1 MTMRLRTFTGRTTVE
16 AMGLVRA
23 HLGPSAVIVSTQED
37 AKGSTRV
44 TAALDDDLPLPQEP
58 ADDTPHHFD
67 RIIAT
72 ALSFHGVAPEL
83 SDLILRAAHARSSD
97 SPLPALAHGLAAL
110 FRFEPLTPANPRP
123 LLLVGPPGSGKTATA
138 AKLAARAVLAGQ
150 RVRLMTTDMVRAG
163 GVAQLAAFAKILGAP
178 FQPVDG
184 PELLANALASC
195 DPAEHVIIDTSGVN
209 PFSAGDTSELAALTA
224 CCDAEPVLIFAAGG
238 DANETVAMAEIFRDF
253 GCARLVVTRLDTVR
267 RLGSLLSV
275 ANTLDLSFAEVGVA
289 PDIADGLLAFTP
301 KLLARLLLPKG
312 TS

>member
-1 MTMRLRTFTGRTTVE
+1 MRLRTFTGRTTME

-37 AKGSTRV
+37 AQGSARV
-44 TAALDDDLPLPQEP
+44 TAALDDDFPLPLEP
-58 ADDTPHHFD
+58 ADDAPHHFD
-67 RIIAT
+67 TIIAK

-83 SDLILRAAHARSSD
+83 SDLILRAAHARPSESA
-97 SPLPALAHGLAAL
+97 LPTLAHGLASL
-110 FRFEPLTPANPRP
+110 YRFEPLTPANPRP
-123 LLLVGPPGSGKTATA
+123 ILLVGPPGSGKTVTA

-150 RVRLMTTDMVRAG
+150 RVRLVTTDMVRAG
-163 GVAQLAAFAKILGAP
+163 GVAQLEAFATILRTP
-178 FQPVDG
+178 FQPLDG
-184 PELLANALASC
+184 PEHLAAALESC

-224 CCDAEPVLIFAAGG
+224 CCDAEPVLVFAAGG

-253 GCARLVVTRLDTVR
+253 GCTRLVFTRLDTVR

-275 ANTLDLSFAEVGVA
+275 ANTLDLTFAEVGVA

>member
-1 MTMRLRTFTGRTTVE
+1 ME

-37 AKGSTRV
+37 AQGSARV
-44 TAALDDDLPLPQEP
+44 TAALDDDFPLPQQP
-58 ADDTPHHFD
+58 AEEAPRHFD
-67 RIIAT
+67 KIIAT

-83 SDLILRAAHARSSD
+83 SELIRRAAHARPSESA
-97 SPLPALAHGLAAL
+97 LPALAHGLASL
-110 FRFEPLTPANPRP
+110 YRFEPLTPANPRP
-123 LLLVGPPGSGKTATA
+123 FILVGPPGSGKTVTA

-163 GVAQLAAFAKILGAP
+163 GIAQLEVFAKILGTP

-184 PELLANALASC
+184 PEHLAAALESC
-195 DPAEHVIIDTSGVN
+195 DPAEHVIIDSSGVN
-209 PFSAGDTSELAALTA
+209 PFSASDTGELAALTA
-224 CCDAEPVLIFAAGG
+224 CCDAEPVLVFAAGG

-253 GCARLVVTRLDTVR
+253 GCTRLVVTRLDTVR

-275 ANTLDLSFAEVGVA
+275 ANILDLHFAELGVA

-312 TS
+312 AS

>member
-1 MTMRLRTFTGRTTVE
+1 MRLRTFTGRTTME

-23 HLGPSAVIVSTQED
+23 HLGPSAIIVSTQED
-37 AKGSTRV
+37 DRGSARV
-44 TAALDDDLPLPQEP
+44 TAALDDDLPSPEP
-58 ADDTPHHFD
+58 APDALPHVD
-67 RIIAT
+67 RIIAK
-72 ALSFHGVAPEL
+72 ALAFHGVAPEL
-83 SDLILRAAHARSSD
+83 SELILRAARSRLSD
-97 SPLPALAHGLAAL
+97 SGLTALAHGLGSL

-123 LLLVGPPGSGKTATA
+123 IMLIGPPGGGKTVTV
-138 AKLAARAVLAGQ
+138 AKLAARAVMAGQ

-163 GVAQLAAFAKILGAP
+163 GVAQLEAFAKILGTP

-184 PELLANALASC
+184 PERLGAALAAN

-209 PFSAGDTSELAALTA
+209 PFSASDTGELAALTA
-224 CCDAEPVLIFAAGG
+224 QCDAEPVLVFAAGG

-275 ANTLDLSFAEVGVA
+275 AHTLDLRFAELGVA

-312 TS
+312 TT

>member
-1 MTMRLRTFTGRTTVE
+1 ME

-37 AKGSTRV
+37 AQGSARV
-44 TAALDDDLPLPQEP
+44 TAALDDDFPLPQQP
-58 ADDTPHHFD
+58 AEEAPRHFD
-67 RIIAT
+67 KIIAT

-83 SDLILRAAHARSSD
+83 SELIRRAAHARPSESA
-97 SPLPALAHGLAAL
+97 LPALAHGLASL
-110 FRFEPLTPANPRP
+110 YRFEPLTPANPRP
-123 LLLVGPPGSGKTATA
+123 FILVGPPGSGKTVTA

-163 GVAQLAAFAKILGAP
+163 GIAQLEVFAKILGTP

-184 PELLANALASC
+184 PEHLAAALESC
-195 DPAEHVIIDTSGVN
+195 DPAEHVIIDSSGVN
-209 PFSAGDTSELAALTA
+209 PFSASDTGELAALTA
-224 CCDAEPVLIFAAGG
+224 CCDAEPVLVFAAGG

-253 GCARLVVTRLDTVR
+253 GCTRLVITRLDTVR

-275 ANTLDLSFAEVGVA
+275 ANTLDLHFAELGVA

-312 TS
+312 AS